1 MAAMRRLRGAGQ
13 RLVEAVARRLPPSI
27 RQTIAEQV
35 CFGDGPW
42 SLMPEVARRCGVH
55 SITVSGEYGIFHGS
69 PSDRVILPEYARVG
83 RWAHRTNTL
92 LATFFGVAGG
102 YYIDVGANI
111 GLTTIP
117 IAQNPRIQCLA
128 LEPDPTNF
136 GHLAMNV
143 NANCRHGN
151 VAVKQVAV
159 FSRRDTLSFELAPAN
174 FGDHRLRLSDAPGA
188 ENEHSWAT
196 ITVNAM
202 PLDELAGAWSAERLA
217 VKIDTQGAEP
227 FVYEGG
233 RQTLSRA
240 ELVVSE
246 WAPYWLARLGGD
258 PAVVTD
264 FVRDHFSTI
273 SIANGESGEAGPPE
287 AARSAAEQL
296 LTMARKYHDDPR
308 WYVDFIARK

>member
-1 MAAMRRLRGAGQ
+1 MTRLRAAGQ
-13 RLVEAVARRLPPSI
+13 GLVAAVARRFPPII
-27 RQTIAEQV
+27 RQTSAEQV
-35 CFGDGPW
+35 RFGDDPW
-42 SLMPEVARRCGVH
+42 SVMPEVARRCGVH
-55 SITVSGEYGIFHGS
+55 SIAVSGEYGIFHGS
-69 PSDRVILPEYARVG
+69 PSDRVILPQYARVG
-83 RWAHRTNTL
+83 RWGHRTNTL
-92 LATFFGVAGG
+92 LTAFFGVAGG

-117 IAQNPRIQCLA
+117 IAANPRVQCLA

-136 GHLAMNV
+136 GHLVMNV
-143 NANCRHGN
+143 NTNCRHGN
-151 VAVKQVAV
+151 VAVKQLAV
-159 FSRRDTLSFELAPAN
+159 FSRRDTLSLELAPAN
-174 FGDHRLRLSDAPGA
+174 FGDHRLRLSDAAGA
-188 ENEHSWAT
+188 DNEHTWPT
-196 ITVNAM
+196 ITVNAV
-202 PLDELAGAWSAERLA
+202 PLDELASTRSAERLA

-264 FVRDHFSTI
+264 FVRDHFATI

-287 AARSAAEQL
+287 AARPAAEQL
-296 LTMARKYHDDPR
+296 LTMARKYRDDPR